1 MEIPYKTKD
10 NVKARVDLAT
20 LCNRPKQEMQ
30 PPRGGKTWRKP
41 KADFILTRK
50 QRREV
55 LEWFQTLMFPD
66 GYVVNL
72 RRGVNLSTMQIK
84 GLKSND
90 YHIWIERLLP
100 VMVRGYVPKHV
111 WLVLAE
117 LSNFFHQLC
126 AKELP
131 RTVIADLKRMAPV
144 LLYKLEKI
152 FPPGFFNPM

>member
-1 MEIPYKTKD
+1 MEIPDKTKD

-55 LEWFQTLMFPD
+55 LEWFQTLMFLD

-72 RRGVNLSTMQIK
+72 RRGVNLSTMQI
-84 GLKSND
+84 
-90 YHIWIERLLP
+90 
-100 VMVRGYVPKHV
+100 
-111 WLVLAE
+111 
-117 LSNFFHQLC
+117 
-126 AKELP
+126 
-131 RTVIADLKRMAPV
+131 
-144 LLYKLEKI
+144 
-152 FPPGFFNPM
+152 